1 MICLDVQGIEMKK
14 WKILFMVLIIGLFAS
29 ACQAPISTAKTP
41 LSSPADLKITYGWST
56 GALPPKYHYSYEI
69 VIQADG
75 SGQFIYQQGYTG
87 DGAPVPSVN
96 AFAVPLEKMNQ
107 LYQLLL
113 RKNFLRT
120 EWAKKEP
127 LIGGSSSD
135 MQIITEGKT
144 FSIPND
150 AVMIDQDRSDAAEVY
165 DFIKTLVPVSIWDDL
180 TKKRQIVDTATDTPA
195 K

>member
-1 MICLDVQGIEMKK
+1 MKK
-14 WKILFMVLIIGLFAS
+14 WNILPTLIIIGTLAT
-29 ACQAPISTAKTP
+29 ACQAPILTSKPSVAF
-41 LSSPADLKITYGWST
+41 PADLKITYGWNT

-75 SGQFIYQQGYTG
+75 SGQFIYQQSYAGE
-87 DGAPVPSVN
+87 GAPMPSVSV
-96 AFAVPLEKMNQ
+96 FTVPNEKINQ

-113 RKNFLRT
+113 TKKILRT
-120 EWAKKEP
+120 EWAKNEP

-135 MQIITEGKT
+135 MQIVAEGKT

-150 AVMIDQDRSDAAEVY
+150 TVMINQDRSDSAEVY

-180 TKKRQIVDTATDTPA
+180 TKKRQIVDATTDAPA

>member
-1 MICLDVQGIEMKK
+1 MKMRI
-14 WKILFMVLIIGLFAS
+14 ILSIFIIIGTLVIGCRVS
-29 ACQAPISTAKTP
+29 NLNQPTP
-41 LSSPADLKITYGWST
+41 LSFPADLKITYRWNT

-75 SGQFIYQQGYTG
+75 SGQFIYQQSYGG
-87 DGAPVPSVN
+87 DGAPMPSVSV
-96 AFAVPLEKMNQ
+96 FTVPNEKINQ

-113 RKNFLRT
+113 TKKILRT
-120 EWAKKEP
+120 EWAKNEP

-135 MQIITEGKT
+135 MQILAEGKT

-150 AVMIDQDRSDAAEVY
+150 AVMIDQDRSDSAEVY

-180 TKKRQIVDTATDTPA
+180 TKKRQIVDATTDAPA

>member
-1 MICLDVQGIEMKK
+1 MKK
-14 WKILFMVLIIGLFAS
+14 WNILPTLFIIGILTT
-29 ACQAPISTAKTP
+29 ACQAPNLTP
-41 LSSPADLKITYGWST
+41 KPTVAFPADLKITYGWNT

-75 SGQFIYQQGYTG
+75 SGQFIYQQSYAG
-87 DGAPVPSVN
+87 DEKPMPSVST
-96 AFAVPLEKMNQ
+96 FIVPAEKMNQ

-113 RKNFLRT
+113 TKNILRT
-120 EWAKKEP
+120 AWAKNEP

-135 MQIITEGKT
+135 MQIVADGKT

-150 AVMIDQDRSDAAEVY
+150 AVMIVKDRSDSAEVY
-165 DFIKTLVPVSIWDDL
+165 DFIKALVPVSIWDDL
-180 TKKRQIVDTATDTPA
+180 TKKRQIIDATTDAPA